1 MTSTEPIQAQA
12 PQSAPSS
19 NGEKVLEARGIHKS
33 FGPKQVLKGVDLDV
47 AKAEVLTILGP
58 NGCGKSTFLR
68 CLNLLENYQQG
79 SVRLKGEL
87 VSEGKPE
94 SHHPSAE
101 EKDNARKLRQR
112 VGMVFQ
118 RFNLFPHMTVLQNA
132 MSGPKYVLQKSD
144 EEARA
149 IAEKTLRKVG
159 LWEKSP
165 CDPLTL
171 SGGQQQ
177 RVAIARALA
186 MNPDVMLF
194 DEATSALDPVLT
206 KEVFKVVREL
216 AAEGMTM
223 ILVTHD
229 MDFARDIADR
239 VVFME
244 GGIVAAQGTPAHI
257 FDERPTEG
265 IRKFL
270 EKG

>member
-1 MTSTEPIQAQA
+1 MSTTIETKESAQPA
-12 PQSAPSS
+12 PAAS
-19 NGEKVLEARGIHKS
+19 GETILAVEGMKKS
-33 FGPKQVLKGVDLDV
+33 FGTKQVLRGIDLAV
-47 AKAEVLTILGP
+47 TRVEVLTILGP

-68 CLNLLENYQQG
+68 CLNLLEQYQEG
-79 SVRLKGEL
+79 KVLLKGQL
-87 VSEGKPE
+87 VSMGKPE
-94 SHHPSAE
+94 GYIYSGE
-101 EKDNARKLRQR
+101 EQAQARTLRQH

-118 RFNLFPHMTVLQNA
+118 RFNLFPHLSVIDNVMC
-132 MSGPKYVLQKSD
+132 GPRYVLRKPV
-144 EEARA
+144 EECRS
-149 IAEKTLRKVG
+149 IAETMLRKVG
-159 LWEKSP
+159 LWEKHP

-177 RVAIARALA
+177 RVAIARSLA

-206 KEVFKVVREL
+206 KEVFKVIREL

-239 VVFME
+239 TVFMD
-244 GGIVAAQGTPAHI
+244 GGVIAAQGTPEYI
-257 FDERPTEG
+257 FDQQPIEA

>member
-1 MTSTEPIQAQA
+1 MTTATDTSMPQA
-12 PQSAPSS
+12 PAPTAT
-19 NGEKVLEARGIHKS
+19 ETVIEAQGIKKN
-33 FGPKQVLKGVDLDV
+33 FGPKQVLKGVNLAVGD
-47 AKAEVLTILGP
+47 AEVVCILGP

-68 CLNLLENYQQG
+68 CLNLLEQYQEG
-79 SVRLKGEL
+79 RVLLNGKV
-87 VSEGKPE
+87 VSEGLADGL
-94 SHHPSAE
+94 HP
-101 EKDNARKLRQR
+101 AREQREQARILRR
-112 VGMVFQ
+112 HVGMVFQ
-118 RFNLFPHMTVLQNA
+118 RFNLFPHMSVLKNV
-132 MSGPKYVLQKSD
+132 MIGPKSVLGKSD
-144 EEARA
+144 AECRE
-149 IAEKTLRKVG
+149 IAERMLNKVG
-159 LWEKSP
+159 LWEKHP

-206 KEVFKVVREL
+206 KEVFKVVRAL
-216 AAEGMTM
+216 AADGMTM

-244 GGIVAAQGTPAHI
+244 GGVIAAQGTAEYI
-257 FDERPTEG
+257 FDTQPTEG